1 MIKDKQDIVELKT
14 TLKPEDEVKILRYI
28 TQTISYNLNLEN
40 VLKKTVEIVI
50 YFTKSDSCLLYL
62 FDEKKEELILKASKN
77 PHPKILGNIRLKLGE
92 GITGWVARE
101 KEPVVIA
108 ENASNDSRF
117 KFFHNLPEDKY
128 SAFLSMPIISR
139 NEAIGVINVQH
150 RQPHRYSSN
159 EIALLSTIAQQVGG
173 AIENARLYE
182 ETKRR
187 SIQLETLAQLSKT
200 IISDRYLKD
209 ILQLIVTMTAEMM
222 NLKICSIILLDKK
235 KQELTIKATQNLSKE
250 YIKKPQLKVGEGI
263 SGEAVKKKKPI
274 FVLDVTKEPNY
285 KYPEI
290 AKKEGVCSMLA
301 IPMVIKGKV
310 VGVINSYTTTEH
322 KFTEEEIKVLQSVA
336 NLATVAIENTK
347 LIHETLTVREALE
360 TRKLVEQAKGILMKE
375 TKIDEDEAY
384 RAIRCKSMDLC
395 MPMREIAKSIILTWE
410 IKK

>member
-1 MIKDKQDIVELKT
+1 
-14 TLKPEDEVKILRYI
+14 
-28 TQTISYNLNLEN
+28 
-40 VLKKTVEIVI
+40 
-50 YFTKSDSCLLYL
+50 
-62 FDEKKEELILKASKN
+62 
-77 PHPKILGNIRLKLGE
+77 
-92 GITGWVARE
+92 
-101 KEPVVIA
+101 
-108 ENASNDSRF
+108 
-117 KFFHNLPEDKY
+117 
-128 SAFLSMPIISR
+128 MPIISR

-150 RQPHRYSSN
+150 RQPHRYSPN

-310 VGVINSYTTTEH
+310 VGVINSYTATEH